1 MHPKPTIIF
10 LTGIICFPLVFT
22 SCVNTRDATYFN
34 DLNDTSL
41 LSLTIISESVIQKN
55 DILNISV
62 SSLNAEASSIY
73 NTPNNATGNTNNLA
87 GYLVD
92 GSGNIQFPVLGSIKA
107 ESLTKEQ
114 LKINITKTLLD
125 KKLLVDPIVS
135 IRFQNFRVTV
145 LGEVARPTVV
155 SVPSEKISLLE
166 ALGFAGDLT
175 IYAKR
180 NNVLVIREENG
191 KKIIKRINLNSNEL
205 FTSPYYYLK
214 SNDIVYAEPNK
225 AKIASVSRSQQ
236 WLPLVVSGLSLGIIV
251 LDRLI
256 K

>member
-1 MHPKPTIIF
+1 MHRKPIIIF

-92 GSGNIQFPVLGSIKA
+92 ASGNIQFPVLGSIKA

-145 LGEVARPTVV
+145 LGEVASPTVV

-191 KKIIKRINLNSNEL
+191 KKTIKRINLNSNEL

-214 SNDIVYAEPNK
+214 SNDIVYVEPNK

-236 WLPLVVSGLSLGIIV
+236 WLPVVISALSLGIIV

>member
-1 MHPKPTIIF
+1 MHLKPTIIF

-175 IYAKR
+175 VYAKR

-191 KKIIKRINLNSNEL
+191 KKTIKRINLNSNEL

-214 SNDIVYAEPNK
+214 SNDIVYVEPNK

-236 WLPLVVSGLSLGIIV
+236 WLPVVISALSLGIIV